1 MKTRKHEMDNS
12 KIVGAILAI
21 SLTSVALYA
30 APGVTTH
37 ADGDKI
43 VTKADAISAADA
55 RFAKMD
61 ANGDGQLNETDRTA
75 MMKKH
80 FAEMD
85 ADKNG
90 AISEAEFITASQ
102 ARATMRGDRHAK
114 RMERTGPHDGHVG
127 MGKGNSAPKGGG
139 MKMLALAD
147 TDGDKSVTQAEFRK
161 AAEVRFAKADSNND
175 GTISDAERKSMRKD
189 RWSRQSPPDAQ

>member
-1 MKTRKHEMDNS
+1 MDNS

-21 SLTSVALYA
+21 SLTSAALYA
-30 APGVTTH
+30 APGVTTN

-43 VTKADAISAADA
+43 MTKSDAISAADA

-61 ANGDGQLNETDRTA
+61 ANGDGRLNETDRTA

-80 FAEMD
+80 FTEMD

-90 AISEAEFITASQ
+90 AVSEAEFINGFQ
-102 ARATMRGDRHAK
+102 AHATMRGDRHAK
-114 RMERTGPHDGHVG
+114 RMDRSGSHDGHVG
-127 MGKGNSAPKGGG
+127 MGKGHKGQHGGG
-139 MKMLALAD
+139 MKMLAMAD
-147 TDGDKSVTQAEFRK
+147 TDGDKSITQAEFRK

-189 RWSRQSPPDAQ
+189 RWSRQSPPDTQ